1 MKKYLSLLLLSV
13 LMATVAS
20 AATRYLNVYTLDV
33 GRLDKGVAVSEY
45 GKTDANDYRVY
56 YLASQAKKKVPANVK
71 IAPIKDAMISTA
83 GYSRSTNAGGNFLY
97 YTQRDK
103 LMFTVNKKGYE
114 PVSFSV
120 DFSGKD
126 ANWAGT
132 IVFLKKK

>member
-1 MKKYLSLLLLSV
+1 MKKSLSLFLLLII
-13 LMATVAS
+13 MATVAS

-33 GRLDKGVAVSEY
+33 GRLDKGIAVSEY
-45 GKTDANDYRVY
+45 GKTDVNDYRVY
-56 YLASQAKKKVPANVK
+56 YLSSVAKKKVPANVK
-71 IAPIKDAMISTA
+71 LTPIKDAMISTA
-83 GYSRSTNAGGNFLY
+83 GYSQATNAVGNFLY

-120 DFSGKD
+120 DFSGKS